1 MRADNLIISD
11 KANYKLQ
18 LFGTKLLLL
27 TYLDDAEIDLDK
39 IIEINDRGLDLV
51 KRQAFYSIVDLRDV
65 FGEMSNDAKK
75 FVAENEELN
84 KLKKVE
90 FLLVN
95 SLPLKILTMGYLT
108 INKPKTKTIV
118 VRGVSELLKALTNFD
133 SELKDLSSLEDY
145 LQQN

>member
-1 MRADNLIISD
+1 MEIVNHSTDNETYYLRLIGNNLLCL
-11 KANYKLQ
+11 NYM
-18 LFGTKLLLL
+18 
-27 TYLDDAEIDLDK
+27 DDAEIDLDK

-51 KRQAFYSIVDLRDV
+51 NRQAFYSIVDLRNV

-90 FLLVN
+90 FLLLN

-118 VRGVSELLKALTNFD
+118 VRSVSELLRALTNFD